1 MSTPADDYDRIKAM
15 LERAMQRLQEGRRLA
30 EQLDGRMDMA
40 RRDAEKELVREV
52 EEFLREQSK

>member
-1 MSTPADDYDRIKAM
+1 MTDPLDDYERIKAM
-15 LERAMQRLQEGRRLA
+15 LERAMRRLQEGRRMA